1 MKFMGGINLYFDN
14 SEFLKFDRSILSKN
28 GNKIDVFRLENDLLD
43 DNSLN
48 NWASGLRNNYVE
60 KNLLESLVEGTGL
73 TQKEFLEK
81 NIFPNP
87 QNKIGASTMSG
98 EFGEI
103 LVYDYINFVLKYY
116 VTRTRYLEKVN
127 PNMPVSGSD
136 VIGYHVKNIDNPGK
150 TDHLIVA
157 EVKTRSSNS
166 GNKKRLCEKTVKDA
180 IDHSVKDRVR
190 LGESLNAEK
199 RRLLNRSRIQ
209 EAKIVERFQNKTDK
223 PFTIDFFAVAVMD
236 SDFYLDQEV
245 LDVVNIQYEKL
256 ETTSILIIHSKELL
270 NFLRDLYRRACLC

>member
-1 MKFMGGINLYFDN
+1 MYFDN
-14 SEFLKFDRSILSKN
+14 SEFFKFDRSILSKN
-28 GNKIDVFRLENDLLD
+28 GNKIDVFRLKNDLLD

-73 TQKEFLEK
+73 IQKEFLEK

-223 PFTIDFFAVAVMD
+223 PFTIDFFAVAVLD

>member
-1 MKFMGGINLYFDN
+1 MKFKGGINLFFDN
-14 SEFLKFDRSILSKN
+14 SKYFKFDRSLLSKN
-28 GNKIDVFRLENDLLD
+28 GNKIDVFRLNNDLLD
-43 DNSLN
+43 DNTLN
-48 NWASGLRNNYVE
+48 DWASGLRDNYVE
-60 KNLLESLVEGTGL
+60 ENLLESLVEGTGL

-81 NIFPNP
+81 NIFPNHR
-87 QNKIGASTMSG
+87 NKIGASTMSG

-127 PNMPVSGSD
+127 PDMPVPGSD
-136 VIGYHVKNIDNPGK
+136 VIGYHVKNIDNPCK

-166 GNKKRLCEKTVKDA
+166 GNKKSLCEKTVKDA
-180 IDHSVKDRVR
+180 IEHSVKDRVR

-199 RRLLNRSRIQ
+199 RRLFNRFRIE

-223 PFTIDFFAVAVMD
+223 PFIIDFFAVAVLD
-236 SDFYLDQEV
+236 SDFYLEQV
-245 LDVVNIQYEKL
+245 ILDVVNSQYENV

-270 NFLRDLYRRACLC
+270 IFLRDLYKRACVC

>member
-1 MKFMGGINLYFDN
+1 MGGINLYFDN
-14 SEFLKFDRSILSKN
+14 SEFFKFDRSILSKN
-28 GNKIDVFRLENDLLD
+28 GNKIDVFRLKNDLLD

-166 GNKKRLCEKTVKDA
+166 GNKKGLCEKTVKDA

-199 RRLLNRSRIQ
+199 RRFLNRSRIQ
-209 EAKIVERFQNKTDK
+209 QAKIVERFQNKTDK
-223 PFTIDFFAVAVMD
+223 PFTIDFFAVAVLD

-256 ETTSILIIHSKELL
+256 EKTSILIIHSKGLL

>member
-14 SEFLKFDRSILSKN
+14 SEFFKFDRSILSKN
-28 GNKIDVFRLENDLLD
+28 GNKIDVFRLKNDLLD

-87 QNKIGASTMSG
+87 KNKIGASTMSG

-223 PFTIDFFAVAVMD
+223 PFTIDFFAVAVLD